1 MPITIDVSDFR
12 KGRKK
17 LADVIAEI
25 RRSISPAKFQRAVV
39 PAMNDYGLLD
49 LDPKV
54 QQNLAGTIL
63 NRRTGNLA
71 ARTRVTQATVTGQK
85 VSISIQTN
93 GIPYGLIHET
103 GGTIVPK
110 TKQFL
115 TIPLPGALTPSGVL
129 RKSAGELQD
138 NPSPFDTTFIH
149 DGTIIGDRNGRLTP
163 LFILRKKVEI
173 PARRWAS
180 SAVDDTINL
189 LLKRVQ
195 DAVDIELRGRGPGGR
210 R

>member
-1 MPITIDVSDFR
+1 MPLTVDVADFR
-12 KGRKK
+12 VGRKR
-17 LADVIAEI
+17 LDAAIQEI
-25 RRSISPAKFQRAVV
+25 RGSLSLARFNRALV
-39 PAMNDYGLLD
+39 PALDDYALLD
-49 LDPKV
+49 LDPRV
-54 QQNLAGTIL
+54 QENLAGTIL

-71 ARTRVTQATVTGQK
+71 ARTRVTKATVTGTQAR
-85 VSISIQTN
+85 ISIQTN

-129 RKSAGELQD
+129 RKSAGELQQ

-149 DGTIIGDRNGRLTP
+149 DGTIIGERNDRLTP

-180 SAVDDTINL
+180 SAVDSTINS
-189 LLKRVQ
+189 LLKRLQVR
-195 DAVDIELRGRGPGGR
+195 VDDLLRGRPR
-210 R
+210 

>member
-1 MPITIDVSDFR
+1 MPLTVDVSATR
-12 KGRKK
+12 VGTKK
-17 LADVIAEI
+17 LDAAIREI
-25 RRSISPAKFQRAVV
+25 RGSLSLARFNKALV
-39 PAMNDYGLLD
+39 PALDDYALLD
-49 LDPKV
+49 LDPRV
-54 QQNLAGTIL
+54 QENLAGTIL

-71 ARTRVTQATVTGQK
+71 ARTRVTKATVTATQAR
-85 VSISIQTN
+85 ISIQTN

-129 RKSAGELQD
+129 RKSAGELQQ

-180 SAVDDTINL
+180 SAVDSTINL
-189 LLKRVQ
+189 LLKRLQVE
-195 DAVDIELRGRGPGGR
+195 VDNVLRGRR

>member
-1 MPITIDVSDFR
+1 MPLTVDATGFR
-12 KGRKK
+12 KGKK
-17 LADVIAEI
+17 TIAQVIKEI
-25 RRSISPAKFQRAVV
+25 RDGLKLERFNQALV
-39 PAMNDYGLLD
+39 PAMDDYALLD
-49 LDPKV
+49 LDPRI

-71 ARTRVTQATVTGQK
+71 ARTRVTKATVTGRK
-85 VSISIQTN
+85 VSITIQTN
-93 GIPYGLIHET
+93 GVPYGLIHET
-103 GGTIVPK
+103 GGTIRPK

-129 RKSAGELQD
+129 RKSAGELQQ

-149 DGTIIGDRNGRLTP
+149 DGTIIGERNDALTP
-163 LFILRKKVEI
+163 LFILRKSVEI

-180 SAVDDTINL
+180 GAVDSTINQ
-189 LLKRVQ
+189 LLKRIQVR
-195 DAVDIELRGRGPGGR
+195 VDDVLRGRR

>member
-1 MPITIDVSDFR
+1 MPLTIDVTQTR
-12 KGRKK
+12 IGRKK
-17 LADVIAEI
+17 IAAAIKEI
-25 RRSISPAKFQRAVV
+25 RASLSLERFNRALV
-39 PAMNDYGLLD
+39 PALDDYALLD
-49 LDPKV
+49 LDPRV

-71 ARTRVTQATVTGQK
+71 ARTRVTKATVTGRQ

-103 GGTIVPK
+103 GGTIRPK

-129 RKSAGELQD
+129 RKSAGELQQ

-163 LFILRKKVEI
+163 LFILRKTVEI

-180 SAVDDTINL
+180 NAVDVTINSL
-189 LLKRVQ
+189 VSRIQKRV
-195 DAVDIELRGRGPGGR
+195 DDVLRGRQ
-210 R
+210 

>member
-1 MPITIDVSDFR
+1 MPLTVDVSGFTT
-12 KGRKK
+12 GKK
-17 LADVIAEI
+17 KILDEVKRI
-25 RRSISPAKFQRAVV
+25 RAGLRLDRFQRAAAQ
-39 PAMNDYGLLD
+39 AMDDYALLD
-49 LDPKV
+49 LDPRV

-71 ARTRVTQATVTGQK
+71 ARTRVTKATITGRQ
-85 VSISIQTN
+85 VSINIETN

-110 TKQFL
+110 SKQFL

-129 RKSAGELQD
+129 RKSAGELQQ

-149 DGTIIGDRNGRLTP
+149 DGTIIGERNDALTP

-180 SAVDDTINL
+180 SAVDSTINSF
-189 LLKRVQ
+189 LKRLQ
-195 DAVDIELRGRGPGGR
+195 TRIDAGLRGGF
-210 R
+210 

>member
-1 MPITIDVSDFR
+1 MPLTVDVSDFR
-12 KGRKK
+12 VGRKK
-17 LADVIAEI
+17 IAAAVREI
-25 RRSISPAKFQRAVV
+25 RGSLSLQRFNQALV
-39 PAMNDYGLLD
+39 PAMDDYALLD
-49 LDPKV
+49 LDPRI
-54 QQNLAGTIL
+54 QENLAGTIL

-71 ARTRVTQATVTGQK
+71 ARTRVTKATVTGRN
-85 VSISIQTN
+85 VSITIQTN

-129 RKSAGELQD
+129 RKSAGELQQ

-149 DGTIIGDRNGRLTP
+149 DGTIIGERNDRLTP

-180 SAVDDTINL
+180 SAVDSTINS
-189 LLKRVQ
+189 LLKRLQVR
-195 DAVDIELRGRGPGGR
+195 VDDLLRGRR

>member
-1 MPITIDVSDFR
+1 MPLTVDASDFK
-12 KGRKK
+12 KGRK
-17 LADVIAEI
+17 AIRDAVREI
-25 RRSISPAKFQRAVV
+25 RGDLSPQRFSRAVV

-49 LDPKV
+49 LDPRV

-71 ARTRVTQATVTGQK
+71 ARTRVTQATVTGRQ
-85 VSISIQTN
+85 VSITIQTN
-93 GIPYGLIHET
+93 GVPYGLIHET

-110 TKQFL
+110 EKQFL

-129 RKSAGELQD
+129 RKSAGELQQ

-149 DGTIIGDRNGRLTP
+149 DGTIIGERNDALTP

-195 DAVDIELRGRGPGGR
+195 DSVDDVLRGRR

>member
-1 MPITIDVSDFR
+1 MPLTVDVSGFTN
-12 KGRKK
+12 GKK
-17 LADVIAEI
+17 KILDEIKRIRAGLRAD
-25 RRSISPAKFQRAVV
+25 RFQRAAAQ
-39 PAMNDYGLLD
+39 AMDDYALLD
-49 LDPKV
+49 LDPRV

-71 ARTRVTQATVTGQK
+71 ARTRVTKATITGRQ
-85 VSISIQTN
+85 VSINIQTN

-110 TKQFL
+110 SKQFL

-129 RKSAGELQD
+129 RKSAGELQQ

-149 DGTIIGDRNGRLTP
+149 DGTIIGERNDALTP

-180 SAVDDTINL
+180 SAVDSTINSF
-189 LLKRVQ
+189 LKRLQVQ
-195 DAVDIELRGRGPGGR
+195 IDASLRGAL
-210 R
+210 

>member
-1 MPITIDVSDFR
+1 MPLTIEVSDF
-12 KGRKK
+12 KQGRIK
-17 LADVIAEI
+17 IAEAVREI
-25 RRSISPAKFQRAVV
+25 RGSLSLARFNQALV
-39 PAMNDYGLLD
+39 PALDDYGLLD
-49 LDPKV
+49 LDPRV

-71 ARTRVTQATVTGQK
+71 ARTRVTKATVTGQQ
-85 VSISIQTN
+85 VSITIQTN
-93 GIPYGLIHET
+93 RIPYGLIHET

-115 TIPLPGALTPSGVL
+115 TIPLPGALTASGVL
-129 RKSAGELQD
+129 RKSAAELQQ

-149 DGTIIGDRNGRLTP
+149 DGTIIGDRNDRLTP
-163 LFILRKKVEI
+163 LFILRKRVEI
-173 PARRWAS
+173 PQRRWAS

-189 LLKRVQ
+189 LLKRIQ
-195 DAVDIELRGRGPGGR
+195 DRVDDVLRGGR

>member
-1 MPITIDVSDFR
+1 MPLTVDVTEFR
-12 KGRKK
+12 KGRKT
-17 LADVIAEI
+17 IAAAIREI
-25 RRSISPAKFQRAVV
+25 RQGIRREKFNQAIV
-39 PAMNDYGLLD
+39 PAMDDYALLD
-49 LDPKV
+49 LDP
-54 QQNLAGTIL
+54 QIQRNLAGTIL

-71 ARTRVTQATVTGQK
+71 ARTRVTKATVTGQK
-85 VSISIQTN
+85 VSISIETN
-93 GIPYGLIHET
+93 GVPYGLIHET

-115 TIPLPGALTPSGVL
+115 TIPLPDALTASGVL
-129 RKSAGELQD
+129 RKSAAELQQ

-149 DGTIIGDRNGRLTP
+149 DGTIIGERNDNLTP

-180 SAVDDTINL
+180 SAVDSTIQQF
-189 LLKRVQ
+189 LKRLQ
-195 DAVDIELRGRGPGGR
+195 ERVDGVLRGGR